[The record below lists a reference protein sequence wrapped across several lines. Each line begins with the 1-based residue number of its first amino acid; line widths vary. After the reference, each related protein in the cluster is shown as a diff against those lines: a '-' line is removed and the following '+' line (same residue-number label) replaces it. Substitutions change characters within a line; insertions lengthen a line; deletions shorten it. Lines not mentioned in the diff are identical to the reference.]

1 MSYEILYGRQFIDLG
16 NGRYIPMILSGS
28 SNCTMF
34 HDGRE
39 IRERYW
45 WPFTSDDLL
54 AAPAE
59 IMIEWAEEQASKG
72 QDMEWFRRGSK
83 WMHYSDIPTWMKS
96 GIASARTLD
105 EITTMVPYQSLRCSI
120 SIYDESKSYGEKGYH
135 RDENLRYIRHT
146 EELIEWL
153 KEYEEMK
160 ENKKENERC
169 YPTMSFSG
177 IEPLG
182 LGVKRASDQPVI
194 CKINSR
200 YLCDYH
206 CGENGRYSYTC
217 SSDISEAMVFENAE
231 DFAEKTKGMLTFAKY
246 RLINANQKE
255 KLYVVAIE
263 TVNSPKT
270 MYVKRKNPSKL
281 SVSTS
286 IKDAMRFTTEKAA
299 QNYIDR
305 VLVDN
310 YPAVKTFRVEKI
322 EEE

>member
-45 WPFTSDDLL
+45 WPFASDDLL
-54 AAPAE
+54 AVTPE
-59 IMIEWAEEQASKG
+59 FMLEWAAERASKG
-72 QDMEWFRRGSK
+72 PDAEWFRRGSK
-83 WMHYSDIPTWMKS
+83 WMHGADIPNWMKS

-146 EELIEWL
+146 EELIAWL

-169 YPTMSFSG
+169 YPKMSFSG

-194 CKINSR
+194 CKIGPR
-200 YLCDYH
+200 YLCSYN
-206 CGENGRYSYTC
+206 CEELGRRTYAC
-217 SSDISEAMVFENAE
+217 SSNISEAIVFKNAE
-231 DFAEKTKGMLTFAKY
+231 DFAENTKGLFAFTEY

-255 KLYVVAIE
+255 KLYIVAVE

-270 MYVKRKNPSKL
+270 MYVKRKNPHKL

-286 IKDAMRFTTEKAA
+286 TKDAMKFATEKAA
-299 QNYIDR
+299 QTYIDK
-305 VLVDN
+305 VLTDN

>member
-28 SNCTMF
+28 NNGTMF

-83 WMHYSDIPTWMKS
+83 WMHYSDIPNWIKS

-146 EELIEWL
+146 EELIAWL

-160 ENKKENERC
+160 ENKKENERY
-169 YPTMSFSG
+169 YPKMSFSG

-194 CKINSR
+194 CKIGPR
-200 YLCDYH
+200 YLCSYN
-206 CGENGRYSYTC
+206 CEEIGRCTYAC
-217 SSDISEAMVFENAE
+217 SSNISEAIVFENAA
-231 DFAEKTKGMLTFAKY
+231 DFAEKTKGLFAFTEY
-246 RLINANQKE
+246 RLISANQKE
-255 KLYVVAIE
+255 KLYIVAVE

-270 MYVKRKNPSKL
+270 MYVKRKNLHKL

-286 IKDAMRFTTEKAA
+286 TKDALKFATEKAA
-299 QNYIDR
+299 QTYIDK
-305 VLVDN
+305 VLTDN
-310 YPAVKTFRVEKI
+310 YPAVKAFRVEKI
-322 EEE
+322 EE